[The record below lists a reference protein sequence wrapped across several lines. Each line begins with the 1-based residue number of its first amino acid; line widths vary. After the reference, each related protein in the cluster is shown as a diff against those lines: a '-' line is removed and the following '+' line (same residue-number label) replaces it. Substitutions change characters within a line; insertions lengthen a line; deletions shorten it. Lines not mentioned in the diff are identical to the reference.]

1 MTHVYESHQN
11 TNEVNAMKSMQSH
24 QVTMMMSL
32 QNHQVTMTIP
42 LEGTSHCNN
51 VIKSPWQLQIHQDAK
66 SPCRCHY
73 KVTKSL

>member
-32 QNHQVTMTIP
+32 QNHQVTVTIP
-42 LEGTSHCNN
+42 LEGT
-51 VIKSPWQLQIHQDAK
+51 
-66 SPCRCHY
+66 
-73 KVTKSL
+73 KSL